1 MWVIL
6 PGLALTPR
14 DYAPLA
20 AHLPGR
26 VVVLEAW
33 SLPTTA
39 GGLHQTM
46 PQARRDA
53 SRDDGEPAER
63 IDLIGHSIGGL
74 AALEWALTDRVDS
87 LTLLDPTT
95 LDDAGT
101 LHLPV
106 GWAAP
111 FGPAVRK
118 LAMWAL
124 AGRDELSAAE
134 RRARFGTVRGLQA
147 LATQLRQLPDLQ
159 ARVTRLLPGTLPP
172 TRQLVALPRFGSD
185 SFRDAQRELAHD
197 IGSEIVELPGW
208 NHLFPIAHPAEVAA
222 LITARQG

>member
-1 MWVIL
+1 MWIIL

-39 GGLHQTM
+39 GGLHQTL
-46 PQARRDA
+46 PQARRD

-74 AALEWALTDRVDS
+74 AALEWAFTDRVDS

-106 GWAAP
+106 GGQHRLDRPSVSWRCGRWLAETSCQRPNGGHAL
-111 FGPAVRK
+111 VRYVGYK
-118 LAMWAL
+118 LWQ
-124 AGRDELSAAE
+124 LSCVNSLTCKHA
-134 RRARFGTVRGLQA
+134 
-147 LATQLRQLPDLQ
+147 
-159 ARVTRLLPGTLPP
+159 
-172 TRQLVALPRFGSD
+172 
-185 SFRDAQRELAHD
+185 
-197 IGSEIVELPGW
+197 
-208 NHLFPIAHPAEVAA
+208 
-222 LITARQG
+222 

>member
-1 MWVIL
+1 M
-6 PGLALTPR
+6 
-14 DYAPLA
+14 
-20 AHLPGR
+20 
-26 VVVLEAW
+26 
-33 SLPTTA
+33 PTTA
-39 GGLHQTM
+39 GGLHQTL
-46 PQARRDA
+46 PQARRD

-74 AALEWALTDRVDS
+74 AALEWAFTDRVDS

-124 AGRDELSAAE
+124 AGRDELSATE